1 MNKEVT
7 KELRLPAIMGYG
19 VGNLGYGF
27 ISQLMA
33 VYLVFYATAILKM
46 PGSLIGLVLSISVV
60 WDAVSDPV
68 MGYLSD
74 KTVSRYGRRHPYI
87 IIGAVL
93 AAATNIMLWRIDADQ
108 SMWMKFILVLLAVI
122 LLKTFLT
129 IFITPYSALGA
140 ELSTDYDERSYIQA
154 IKTAFFLSAIFFVS
168 AGFMFFFFR
177 PTLAYPTGQ
186 LNPMAYRNI
195 ATISSVIMLLA
206 GIVTYVSTKSFIPFL
221 PTSKKSVKLTAGDF
235 VRKMKFSLTHKD
247 YRAVFFGYLFTNLAS
262 AIIYTIGLHT
272 FTYTF
277 HMDNYKI
284 GVVLGTQFAV
294 SIITQPIWA
303 KISERIDKN
312 NAVKLGL
319 KISVVGC
326 LILFGLTFFREAVQ
340 VHYQYLLIY
349 SVVIGAGT
357 SVLFSIPFSM
367 IADTVDLQ
375 ELETGERNEGMYY
388 GMLTFGY
395 KISQSLAIIILGF
408 AIDLIRFDATLTI
421 QRSSTEILL
430 GMLLSLGSIIAF
442 LLAGLAY
449 KGYSLNKKSVKA
461 IQAEISQKKMEL

>member
-1 MNKEVT
+1 
-7 KELRLPAIMGYG
+7 
-19 VGNLGYGF
+19 
-27 ISQLMA
+27 
-33 VYLVFYATAILKM
+33 
-46 PGSLIGLVLSISVV
+46 
-60 WDAVSDPV
+60 
-68 MGYLSD
+68 
-74 KTVSRYGRRHPYI
+74 
-87 IIGAVL
+87 
-93 AAATNIMLWRIDADQ
+93 
-108 SMWMKFILVLLAVI
+108 
-122 LLKTFLT
+122 
-129 IFITPYSALGA
+129 
-140 ELSTDYDERSYIQA
+140 
-154 IKTAFFLSAIFFVS
+154 
-168 AGFMFFFFR
+168 
-177 PTLAYPTGQ
+177 
-186 LNPMAYRNI
+186 
-195 ATISSVIMLLA
+195 
-206 GIVTYVSTKSFIPFL
+206 
-221 PTSKKSVKLTAGDF
+221 VKLTAGDF

-284 GVVLGTQFAV
+284 GIVLGAQFVV

-340 VHYQYLLIY
+340 AHYQYLLIY

-421 QRSSTEILL
+421 QSSSTEILL

-449 KGYSLNKKSVKA
+449 KGYSLNKKSVMA
-461 IQAEISQKKMEL
+461 IQAEISLKKIEL